1 MLKEQKMNH
10 KYQITI
16 AWSQEDECYL
26 AYLPDFADEIMS
38 LCGLAVSLCSLS
50 VQLVTY
56 GDTYQSALQNGLDV
70 MEELILQFQAEGK
83 SLPAVKLVSA

>member
-1 MLKEQKMNH
+1 
-10 KYQITI
+10 
-16 AWSQEDECYL
+16 
-26 AYLPDFADEIMS
+26 MS